1 MDNEFGRDMVPGS
14 LKETSFSYRRNR
26 VNQSGNSPGLSSFV
40 AGTGPTN
47 QSGNVRGLNFV
58 DARAACLVC
67 SKQHDIWK
75 CSKFKG
81 LSHEE
86 KWRVVRSGGLCN
98 KCLERGQISKE
109 CPKVNFKCQRL
120 YCGGNYHTLMHRPTA
135 RIARGL
141 SSVSSQRDNASQSG
155 NNGTSVTT
163 EQQFIQVSSGSCDVT
178 GAGNSN
184 RIAVAATGAG
194 ETRVCL
200 GIVPVK
206 VRGRSNNQIVETYAL
221 LDNGSEV
228 TLCHEQLGSKL
239 GLDRERSSFTL
250 TGVTGSVQ
258 VESHVVNLTVMSMDE
273 SIAVELRGVR
283 TVAQMPISRSCIP
296 REGDLARWPHLQG
309 IDIPAVRD
317 TEVLLLIG
325 LKEKPSL
332 FLPLQF
338 KAGGV
343 DEPIAI
349 RYSLGWK
356 VMGPMGECKKDEHCS
371 VNFLQSAHDINL
383 DGCLLDEK
391 FPTEKIGHA
400 GMKLETAARSES
412 IGSGIH
418 REPIAKLEQQAV
430 VNLPLLEEE
439 QVEYDID
446 NETLQRQLERLWKTD
461 FGDSVV
467 GTKVSPSVEDKMAVN
482 KM

>member
-1 MDNEFGRDMVPGS
+1 M
-14 LKETSFSYRRNR
+14 
-26 VNQSGNSPGLSSFV
+26 
-40 AGTGPTN
+40 
-47 QSGNVRGLNFV
+47 

-67 SKQHDIWK
+67 SKQHNIWK

-81 LSHEE
+81 LPHEE

-98 KCLERGQISKE
+98 KSLERGHISKE

-120 YCGGNYHTLMHRPTA
+120 DCGGNHHTLMHRPTA

-155 NNGTSVTT
+155 NNGTGVTT
-163 EQQFIQVSSGSCDVT
+163 EQQLIQVSSGSCDVT
-178 GAGNSN
+178 GASNSN

-206 VRGRSNNQIVETYAL
+206 VRGKSSNQIVETYAL

-239 GLDRERSSFTL
+239 GLDRERLSFTL
-250 TGVTGSVQ
+250 TGITGSVQ
-258 VESHVVNLTVMSMDE
+258 VESHVNLTVMSMDE
-273 SIAVELRGVR
+273 SIAVELQGVR
-283 TVAQMPISRSCIP
+283 TVAQMSISRSCIP

-332 FLPLQF
+332 FLPLEF

-349 RYSLGWK
+349 RYSLGWT
-356 VMGPMGECKKDEHCS
+356 VMGPMGECKNDEHCS
-371 VNFLQSAHDINL
+371 VNFLQSTHDINL

-400 GMKLETAARSES
+400 GMKLETA
-412 IGSGIH
+412 
-418 REPIAKLEQQAV
+418 
-430 VNLPLLEEE
+430 
-439 QVEYDID
+439 
-446 NETLQRQLERLWKTD
+446 
-461 FGDSVV
+461 
-467 GTKVSPSVEDKMAVN
+467 
-482 KM
+482 